1 MKKDMLNSLKHSLE
15 QERKAS
21 KSKAE
26 QSIEDRFLAADNL
39 FNDSSEFQKSTQK
52 STTLE
57 TKINVIRDT
66 FTLPESDYN
75 LINICKTKLLE
86 NKISATKSE
95 IIRAG
100 LILLNK
106 LTDEE
111 LVSSYKLVNKIKIGR
126 PKNI

>member
-21 KSKAE
+21 KSKTE

-39 FNDSSEFQKSTQK
+39 FNDSSEFQK

-111 LVSSYKLVNKIKIGR
+111 LVNSYKLVNKIKIGR

>member
-21 KSKAE
+21 KNKTE
-26 QSIEDRFLAADNL
+26 KSIEDRFLAADNL
-39 FNDSSEFQKSTQK
+39 FNDSSEFQK

-111 LVSSYKLVNKIKIGR
+111 LVNCYKLVNKIKIGR

>member
-21 KSKAE
+21 KNKTE
-26 QSIEDRFLAADNL
+26 KSIEDRFLAADNL
-39 FNDSSEFQKSTQK
+39 FNDSSEFQKSTA
-52 STTLE
+52 LE

-75 LINICKTKLLE
+75 LINVCKTKLLE

>member
-21 KSKAE
+21 KNKTE
-26 QSIEDRFLAADNL
+26 KYIEDRFLAADNL
-39 FNDSSEFQKSTQK
+39 FNDSSESQK

>member
-21 KSKAE
+21 KNKTE
-26 QSIEDRFLAADNL
+26 KYIEDRFLAADNL
-39 FNDSSEFQKSTQK
+39 FNDSSESQK

-75 LINICKTKLLE
+75 LIKICKTKLLE

-111 LVSSYKLVNKIKIGR
+111 LVNSYKLVNKIKIGR

>member
-21 KSKAE
+21 KNKTE
-26 QSIEDRFLAADNL
+26 KYIEDRFLAADNL
-39 FNDSSEFQKSTQK
+39 FNDSSESQK

-75 LINICKTKLLE
+75 LIKICKTKLLE

-111 LVSSYKLVNKIKIGR
+111 LVNCYKLVNKIKIGR

>member
-1 MKKDMLNSLKHSLE
+1 MKKDMLNSLKHTLE

-21 KSKAE
+21 KNKTE
-26 QSIEDRFLAADNL
+26 KSIEDRFLAADNL
-39 FNDSSEFQKSTQK
+39 FNDSSEFQK

-111 LVSSYKLVNKIKIGR
+111 LVNCYKLVNKIKIGR

>member
-1 MKKDMLNSLKHSLE
+1 MKKDILNSLKHSLE

-21 KSKAE
+21 KNKTE
-26 QSIEDRFLAADNL
+26 KSIEDRFLAADNL
-39 FNDSSEFQKSTQK
+39 FNDSSEFQKSA
-52 STTLE
+52 SLE
-57 TKINVIRDT
+57 TKINVVRDT

>member
-1 MKKDMLNSLKHSLE
+1 MKKDMLNSLKHTLE

-21 KSKAE
+21 KNKTE
-26 QSIEDRFLAADNL
+26 KSIEDRFLAADNL
-39 FNDSSEFQKSTQK
+39 FNDSSESQK

-111 LVSSYKLVNKIKIGR
+111 LVNCYKLVNKIKIGR

>member
-1 MKKDMLNSLKHSLE
+1 MKKDILNSLKHSLE

-21 KSKAE
+21 KNKIEKSV
-26 QSIEDRFLAADNL
+26 EDRFLAADDL
-39 FNDSSEFQKSTQK
+39 FNDASKFQKPSV
-52 STTLE
+52 LE
-57 TKINVIRDT
+57 AKINVIRDT

-75 LINICKTKLLE
+75 LINVCKTKLLE

-106 LTDEE
+106 LTDEG

>member
-1 MKKDMLNSLKHSLE
+1 MVNSLKHSLE

-21 KSKAE
+21 KNKTE
-26 QSIEDRFLAADNL
+26 KYIEDRFLAADNL
-39 FNDSSEFQKSTQK
+39 FNDSSESQK

-111 LVSSYKLVNKIKIGR
+111 LVNCYKLVNKIKIGR

>member
-21 KSKAE
+21 KNKTE
-26 QSIEDRFLAADNL
+26 KSIEDRLLAADNL
-39 FNDSSEFQKSTQK
+39 FNDSSESQK

-111 LVSSYKLVNKIKIGR
+111 LVNCYKLVNKIKIGR

>member
-21 KSKAE
+21 KNKTE
-26 QSIEDRFLAADNL
+26 QSIEDRFLAADTL
-39 FNDSSEFQKSTQK
+39 FNDSSEFQK

-75 LINICKTKLLE
+75 LIKICKTKLLE

-111 LVSSYKLVNKIKIGR
+111 LVNSYKLVNKIKIGR

>member
-1 MKKDMLNSLKHSLE
+1 MKKDMLNSLKHTLE

-21 KSKAE
+21 KNKTE
-26 QSIEDRFLAADNL
+26 KSIEDRFLAADNL
-39 FNDSSEFQKSTQK
+39 FNDSSESQK

-75 LINICKTKLLE
+75 LINIC

-111 LVSSYKLVNKIKIGR
+111 LVNCYKLVNKIKIGR

>member
-21 KSKAE
+21 KNKTE
-26 QSIEDRFLAADNL
+26 KSIEDRFLAADNL
-39 FNDSSEFQKSTQK
+39 FNDSSESQK

-111 LVSSYKLVNKIKIGR
+111 LVNCYKLVNKIKIGR

>member
-21 KSKAE
+21 KNKTE
-26 QSIEDRFLAADNL
+26 KSIEDRFLAADSL
-39 FNDSSEFQKSTQK
+39 FNDFSESQKSTA
-52 STTLE
+52 LE

-86 NKISATKSE
+86 NKINATKSE

-106 LTDEE
+106 LTEEE
-111 LVSSYKLVNKIKIGR
+111 LVNSYKLVNKIKIGR

>member
-21 KSKAE
+21 KNKTE
-26 QSIEDRFLAADNL
+26 KYIEDRFLAADNL
-39 FNDSSEFQKSTQK
+39 FNDSSESQK

-111 LVSSYKLVNKIKIGR
+111 LVNSYKLVNKIKIGR

>member
-21 KSKAE
+21 KNKTE
-26 QSIEDRFLAADNL
+26 QSIEDRFLAADTL
-39 FNDSSEFQKSTQK
+39 FNDSSEFQK

-75 LINICKTKLLE
+75 LIKICKTKYI
-86 NKISATKSE
+86 KE
-95 IIRAG
+95 ICSTCVLKKMCTIYAPY
-100 LILLNK
+100 NQ
-106 LTDEE
+106 
-111 LVSSYKLVNKIKIGR
+111 SH
-126 PKNI
+126 P

>member
-21 KSKAE
+21 KNKTE
-26 QSIEDRFLAADNL
+26 KSIEDRFLAADNL
-39 FNDSSEFQKSTQK
+39 FNDSSEFQK

-111 LVSSYKLVNKIKIGR
+111 LVNSYKLVNKIKIGR
-126 PKNI
+126 PKNN

>member
-21 KSKAE
+21 KNKTE
-26 QSIEDRFLAADNL
+26 KTIEDRFLAADNL
-39 FNDSSEFQKSTQK
+39 FNDSSESQK

-111 LVSSYKLVNKIKIGR
+111 LVNCYKLVNKIKIGR

>member
-39 FNDSSEFQKSTQK
+39 FNDSSEFQK

>member
-39 FNDSSEFQKSTQK
+39 FNDSSEFQK

-111 LVSSYKLVNKIKIGR
+111 LVNCYKLVNKIKIGR

>member
-21 KSKAE
+21 KNKTE
-26 QSIEDRFLAADNL
+26 KYIEDRFLAADNL
-39 FNDSSEFQKSTQK
+39 FNDSSESQK

-111 LVSSYKLVNKIKIGR
+111 LVNCYKLVNKIKIGR

>member
-1 MKKDMLNSLKHSLE
+1 MKKDMLNSLKYSLE

-21 KSKAE
+21 KNKTE
-26 QSIEDRFLAADNL
+26 KYIEDRFLAADNL
-39 FNDSSEFQKSTQK
+39 FNDSSESQK

-111 LVSSYKLVNKIKIGR
+111 LVNCYKLVNKIKIGR

>member
-21 KSKAE
+21 KNKTE
-26 QSIEDRFLAADNL
+26 KYIEDRFLAADNL
-39 FNDSSEFQKSTQK
+39 FNDSSESQK

-75 LINICKTKLLE
+75 LINICKTD
-86 NKISATKSE
+86 
-95 IIRAG
+95 AG
-100 LILLNK
+100 QPECTLFPK
-106 LTDEE
+106 P
-111 LVSSYKLVNKIKIGR
+111 KVNFL
-126 PKNI
+126 

>member
-21 KSKAE
+21 KNKTE
-26 QSIEDRFLAADNL
+26 KTIEDRFLAADNL
-39 FNDSSEFQKSTQK
+39 FNDSSEFQK

-111 LVSSYKLVNKIKIGR
+111 LVNCYKLVNKIKIGR

>member
-21 KSKAE
+21 KNKTE

-39 FNDSSEFQKSTQK
+39 FNDSSEFQK

-75 LINICKTKLLE
+75 LIKICKTKLLE

-111 LVSSYKLVNKIKIGR
+111 LVNSYKLVNKIKIGR

>member
-21 KSKAE
+21 KNKTE
-26 QSIEDRFLAADNL
+26 KYIEDRFLAADSL
-39 FNDSSEFQKSTQK
+39 FNDFSESQKSTA
-52 STTLE
+52 LE

-86 NKISATKSE
+86 NKINATKSE

-106 LTDEE
+106 LTEEE
-111 LVSSYKLVNKIKIGR
+111 LVNSYKLVNKIKIGR

>member
-1 MKKDMLNSLKHSLE
+1 MLNSLKHSLE

-39 FNDSSEFQKSTQK
+39 FNDSSEFQKST
-52 STTLE
+52 TLE

-75 LINICKTKLLE
+75 LI
-86 NKISATKSE
+86 
-95 IIRAG
+95 IIM
-100 LILLNK
+100 K
-106 LTDEE
+106 Q
-111 LVSSYKLVNKIKIGR
+111 KK
-126 PKNI
+126 